1 MGIEIECKDKNSSW
15 DLIGLCSPMVVAFG
29 QQYNIE
35 EKIIVIHYTYIKDRL
50 LAIARRSLMDRI
62 VTIVSLTH
70 VLVTCV
76 VGVWLVQ
83 QNPLCVASCVRKD
96 LPVSPRFS
104 RTIFYRNANSV
115 LLSTPFYSR
124 RFYDQNPVF

>member
-1 MGIEIECKDKNSSW
+1 MGNDIECKDKNSSW
-15 DLIGLCSPMVVAFG
+15 DLIGLYSPMVVAFG

-50 LAIARRSLMDRI
+50 AIARRSLMDRI
-62 VTIVSLTH
+62 VTIVSLTR
-70 VLVTCV
+70 VLVSCV

-83 QNPLCVASCVRKD
+83 QNPLCVASCVTKD

-104 RTIFYRNANSV
+104 LTTFYRNANSV